1 MTRPYSEDLRERALA
16 RSDAGETDRSIAQA
30 LSIAPSCLSKWR
42 KLRRETGALKP
53 GKMNGHKKST
63 LTGPIAAWLRTRL
76 GLAPFTTRQLVGE
89 LAARGVKIRP
99 AGGVGVCDGRRAELQ
114 KTARP
119 AEPDRPDI
127 ARKRRRWKA
136 HQARIAASRLV
147 FLDET
152 WVKTNM
158 APRAR
163 ARGPRG
169 RPAAAPAQGP
179 LRPLA
184 DARTF
189 IRRAAA
195 DHRVEAPLVID
206 GPINRVRS
214 SPLMSSRRSP
224 PPCDRA
230 ISVILDNLGSHKG
243 KAVRRAIRDKGA
255 HLLFLPPYSP
265 DLNPIEQL
273 FAKLKHLMRKAEE
286 RAHEATW
293 RRVGQLLDLVC
304 PSECANYLKNAG
316 YASV

>member
-1 MTRPYSEDLRERALA
+1 M
-16 RSDAGETDRSIAQA
+16 IAQA

-53 GKMNGHKKST
+53 GKMNGQVDPDRADRCVAAH
-63 LTGPIAAWLRTRL
+63 AAWF
-76 GLAPFTTRQLVGE
+76 GAVYHAPTCRR
-89 LAARGVKIRP
+89 ARGARGQDRP

-114 KTARP
+114 KKPRCP
-119 AEPDRPDI
+119 PN
-127 ARKRRRWKA
+127 
-136 HQARIAASRLV
+136 RIALTSPASAGAGKPIKHASPPAAWSFSTRHGSRP
-147 FLDET
+147 T
-152 WVKTNM
+152 W
-158 APRAR
+158 PRCAGW
-163 ARGPRG
+163 GPRG
-169 RPAAAPAQGP
+169 QRLPAKVPYGHWQT
-179 LRPLA
+179 L
-184 DARTF
+184 TF
-189 IRRAAA
+189 IAALRH
-195 DHRVEAPLVID
+195 DRVEAPLVID
-206 GPINRVRS
+206 GPING
-214 SPLMSSRRSP
+214 
-224 PPCDRA
+224 A
-230 ISVILDNLGSHKG
+230 IFTAYVEQALAPTLRPGDLVILDNLGSHKG